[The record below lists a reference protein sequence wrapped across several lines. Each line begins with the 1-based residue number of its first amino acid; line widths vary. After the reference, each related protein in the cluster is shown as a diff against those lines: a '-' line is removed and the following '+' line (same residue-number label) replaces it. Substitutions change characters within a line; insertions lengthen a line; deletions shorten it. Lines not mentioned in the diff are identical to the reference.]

1 MTDSGAAPDIY
12 FDDLKIGDRFET
24 DTTTISKEDIVG
36 FARQYDPQSYHVNEE
51 AAAATEFGGLI
62 ASGFHMLAASFGLFF
77 HSRVLEKH
85 NLGSPGMEQVRWLRP
100 LRPGDT
106 IHGVA
111 EVIDLQPSRSKA
123 DRGSIWMRHDTVNQH
138 GEVIMSAVCIHR
150 LRRKPPDGPA

>member
-1 MTDSGAAPDIY
+1 MGDVGGAPDIY
-12 FDDLKIGDRFET
+12 YDDLTIGDTFET
-24 DTTTISKEDIVG
+24 EPATVSEDEIVG
-36 FARQYDPQSYHVNEE
+36 FAKQYDPQSYHIDHE

-85 NLGSPGMEQVRWLRP
+85 NLGSPGMDEVRWLRP

-111 EVIDLQPSRSKA
+111 EVIDMQPSRSKA

-150 LRRKPPDGPA
+150 LRRRPPNEST

>member
-1 MTDSGAAPDIY
+1 MTDRNTAPDTY
-12 FDDLKIGDRFET
+12 YDDLKIGDKFET
-24 DTTTISKEDIVG
+24 EPETISEDDIVE
-36 FARQYDPQSYHVNEE
+36 FAKRYDPQSYHIDKA

-85 NLGSPGMEQVRWLRP
+85 NLGSPGMDQVRWLRP

-111 EVIDLQPSRSKA
+111 EVIDLQPSRSKP
-123 DRGSIWMRHDTVNQH
+123 DRGSVWMRHDTINQR

-150 LRRKPPDGPA
+150 LRRRPKQD